1 MAQIQTKTYQQL
13 LSRKRR
19 KDREETYTLAEDSES
34 DRGRVVYSKAF
45 RRLGAK
51 TQVFP
56 LDGNAAVRVRMTHSL
71 EVAHLGRQIAE
82 RIILKLGDHADLFGL
97 EEP

>member
-19 KDREETYTLAEDSES
+19 KDREETYTLAEDLES
-34 DRGRVVYSKAF
+34 DRKSGVLQGLSATWR
-45 RRLGAK
+45 K

-82 RIILKLGDHADLFGL
+82 RIILKLGDHADLFL
-97 EEP
+97 D